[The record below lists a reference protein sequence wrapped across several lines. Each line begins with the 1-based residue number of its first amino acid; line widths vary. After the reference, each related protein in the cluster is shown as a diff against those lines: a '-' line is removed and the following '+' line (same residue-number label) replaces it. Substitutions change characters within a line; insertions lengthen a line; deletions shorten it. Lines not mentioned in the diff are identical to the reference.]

1 AATQVVRTVNVI
13 PDTTAPV
20 ITLNGNATI
29 DLNVGGT
36 YTEQGA
42 TATDDLDGDITAS
55 IVIGGV
61 VDTNIGGT
69 YLITYDVSD
78 AAGNAATQVVRTVNV
93 IPDTTAPVITLNGNA
108 TIDLNVGGTYTEQ
121 GATATDDLDGDI
133 TAGIVIGG
141 VVDTNIGGTYLITY
155 DVSDAAGNAATQ
167 VVRTVNVNNLPTDV
181 IIHEGYFESG
191 WDGWIEGG
199 SDCARRLDEAR
210 SFEGSYSIRIRDNS
224 GVASSMTSPTL
235 DLSSFNEVEFDFYF
249 FSRGM
254 EVGEDFWLQYNDGSG
269 FVTIETWAR
278 GTDFVNNAFDNF
290 TVTLN
295 ASQYNLSSNAQFRL
309 RCDASVNNDQIFID
323 QVVITGS
330 GGTGTLLLK
339 DDAPKDDN
347 SPSEV
352 LDITDNTFVKNEL
365 TLFPNPVGDILNIK
379 TAKGGKMTYRIIN
392 SLGQI
397 VNTGE
402 TSKEIIVDRLEA
414 GMYYIEVTNE
424 EDKMMKRFIKE

>member
-1 AATQVVRTVNVI
+1 M
-13 PDTTAPV
+13 
-20 ITLNGNATI
+20 
-29 DLNVGGT
+29 
-36 YTEQGA
+36 
-42 TATDDLDGDITAS
+42 
-55 IVIGGV
+55 
-61 VDTNIGGT
+61 
-69 YLITYDVSD
+69 
-78 AAGNAATQVVRTVNV
+78 
-93 IPDTTAPVITLNGNA
+93 
-108 TIDLNVGGTYTEQ
+108 
-121 GATATDDLDGDI
+121 
-133 TAGIVIGG
+133 
-141 VVDTNIGGTYLITY
+141 
-155 DVSDAAGNAATQ
+155 
-167 VVRTVNVNNLPTDV
+167 VRTVNVNNLPTDV

-191 WDGWIEGG
+191 WDGWIDGG
-199 SDCARRLDEAR
+199 SDCARRFDEAR

-224 GVASSMTSPTL
+224 GVASSMTSPTF

-330 GGTGTLLLK
+330 GGTGALLLK